1 MGMVRNL
8 EETDLV
14 EITMVRRP
22 KSPLLVNGIV
32 LNGKWEILEHIAT
45 GGKGE
50 VYRARQ
56 ISLGRDVVV
65 KTISSEFLAELSD
78 DPDEIQTE
86 IQRFHREA
94 TAMAQLK
101 DPNVAQIYDHDSAII
116 AMNGVEITIQ
126 YLVMEYISGLTLRGT
141 MTVEGFGENEGALVN
156 WIRQY
161 FLPTLDGIAA
171 VHELGIVHR
180 DIKPEN
186 VLLEGSIP
194 KITDFGIAG
203 GVHWKPLTRSHHVE
217 GTIQYMAPEQFTDL
231 GETDAR
237 GDVYA
242 LGKILYEA
250 IVGKMGRETA
260 CPLRG
265 VCLESPQTDLLKQL
279 DLLIQKA
286 TAEDKAQ
293 RIGSVKEVKTAIELC
308 LPSLRTDLLNKL
320 DVFVEKASTGEDK
333 SERIAAVKE
342 VKEAVEAVLA
352 DSGEFAVLGKRSE
365 PGWGRRHRK
374 AIIALAV
381 FLVIGFIGFNLY
393 HYLGMIK
400 EHPTLSQP
408 MITDRGSTL
417 SSESADG
424 PAAIAL
430 ERHIPITIKGPDGE
444 CILHLIPEGEVTLPE
459 SFGTKAGQVVKVPPF
474 YMNEAPVTNTDFV
487 RFLNQI
493 LPELR
498 VGQETVHRG
507 DKILLMLGEVIRG
520 YEPIVFQDGKFSL
533 KDEAFALRPV
543 LRVIGYGAS
552 AYALF
557 YGERLPTELE
567 WLRLM
572 RGDTNSTTIITPETV
587 QPRTARENR
596 NWTDGW
602 TEWERQQFAVA
613 PANGSNLTGKKIES
627 NVPSPVS
634 VFQPDSYGVRGLGK
648 SIGEWGLRL
657 IEDPSTQ
664 KPEKRYII
672 LGGMKGSTEDRGNEL
687 PVIARNP
694 WEAFEEVGFRC
705 ALSVE
710 TQRK

>member
-1 MGMVRNL
+1 MEMVRDLKETGL
-8 EETDLV
+8 EG
-14 EITMVRRP
+14 ITMVGRP
-22 KSPLLVNGIV
+22 KSPLLENGIV
-32 LNGKWEILEHIAT
+32 LNGKWEILEHLAT
-45 GGKGE
+45 GGKGD
-50 VYRARQ
+50 VYLAHQ
-56 ISLGRDVVV
+56 ISLERDVVV
-65 KTISSEFLAELSD
+65 KTISSEFLAEFSH
-78 DPDEIQTE
+78 PHEIQTE

-94 TAMAQLK
+94 TAMAQVK
-101 DPNVAQIYDHDSAII
+101 HPHVAQVYDHDSATITR
-116 AMNGVEITIQ
+116 NGVEVTVH
-126 YLVMEYISGLTLRGT
+126 YLVMEYIPGLTLRGT
-141 MTVEGFGENEGALVN
+141 MTAEGFGDNEDALIN

-186 VLLEGSIP
+186 VLLDGSIP

-203 GVHWKPLTRSHHVE
+203 SLHWKPLTRSHHVE

-231 GETDAR
+231 GKTDAR

-265 VCLESPQTDLLKQL
+265 VCLASPQTDLLKQL

-286 TAEDKAQ
+286 TAEDVTQ
-293 RIGSVKEVKTAIELC
+293 RIASVKEFKEAVDRC
-308 LPSLRTDLLNKL
+308 LPSPRTDLLKKL
-320 DVFVEKASTGEDK
+320 DLFVEKGTEEDK
-333 SERIAAVKE
+333 AGRIAAVKE

-365 PGWGRRHRK
+365 SGWGRRHRK

-381 FLVIGFIGFNLY
+381 LLVVGFIGFNLY

-400 EHPTLSQP
+400 EHPSLSQP
-408 MITDRGSTL
+408 VVADRSSTL

-459 SFGTKAGQVVKVPPF
+459 SFGAKAGQVVKVPSF

-487 RFLNQI
+487 RFLNKI

-498 VGQETVHRG
+498 VEQETVRRG
-507 DKILLMLGEVIRG
+507 DIILLMLGEVIKG
-520 YEPIVFQDGKFSL
+520 YEPIVFRDGKFVL
-533 KDEAFALRPV
+533 NNEVFALRPV
-543 LRVIGYGAS
+543 LRVTGYGAS
-552 AYALF
+552 TYAQF

-572 RGDTNSTTIITPETV
+572 R
-587 QPRTARENR
+587 
-596 NWTDGW
+596 TDAGAA
-602 TEWERQQFAVA
+602 TKP
-613 PANGSNLTGKKIES
+613 PAE
-627 NVPSPVS
+627 
-634 VFQPDSYGVRGLGK
+634 
-648 SIGEWGLRL
+648 
-657 IEDPSTQ
+657 
-664 KPEKRYII
+664 
-672 LGGMKGSTEDRGNEL
+672 
-687 PVIARNP
+687 
-694 WEAFEEVGFRC
+694 
-705 ALSVE
+705 
-710 TQRK
+710 

>member
-1 MGMVRNL
+1 MGMVRDL
-8 EETDLV
+8 QETDLG
-14 EITMVRRP
+14 EINMVRRP
-22 KSPLLVNGIV
+22 KSLLLENGIV

-50 VYRARQ
+50 VYRAHQ
-56 ISLGRDVVV
+56 ISLERDVVV
-65 KTISSEFLAELSD
+65 KTISLEFLAEFSD
-78 DPDEIQTE
+78 PEEIETE
-86 IQRFHREA
+86 TQRFHREA
-94 TAMAQLK
+94 TAMAQVK
-101 DPNVAQIYDHDSAII
+101 HPHVAQVYDHDSATITR
-116 AMNGVEITIQ
+116 NGAEVTVQ

-141 MTVEGFGENEGALVN
+141 MTAEGFANNEDALIN

-186 VLLEGSIP
+186 VLLDGSVP

-203 GVHWKPLTRSHHVE
+203 GIHWKPLTRSHHVE
-217 GTIQYMAPEQFTDL
+217 GTIQYMAPEQFTEF

-265 VCLESPQTDLLKQL
+265 VCLTSPQTDLLKQL

-286 TAEDKAQ
+286 TAEDVTQ
-293 RIGSVKEVKTAIELC
+293 RIASVKEFKEALELC
-308 LPSLRTDLLNKL
+308 LPSPRTDLLNKL
-320 DVFVEKASTGEDK
+320 DLFVEKGTEEDK
-333 SERIAAVKE
+333 AERIAAVKE

-352 DSGEFAVLGKRSE
+352 DSGEFAALGMRSE
-365 PGWGRRHRK
+365 TGWGRRHRK
-374 AIIALAV
+374 AIIVLAV
-381 FLVIGFIGFNLY
+381 LLVIGFIGFNLY
-393 HYLGMIK
+393 HYVGMIK
-400 EHPTLSQP
+400 EHPTISQP
-408 MITDRGSTL
+408 VIADRGSPL
-417 SSESADG
+417 SSESVDG

-430 ERHIPITIKGPDGE
+430 GQHIPITIKGPDGE
-444 CILHLIPEGEVTLPE
+444 CILRLIPEGEVTLPE

-474 YMNEAPVTNTDFV
+474 YINEAPVNNTDFV

-498 VGQETVHRG
+498 VEQETVRRG
-507 DKILLMLGEVIRG
+507 ANILLMLGEVIKG

-533 KDEAFALRPV
+533 KDGVFALRPV
-543 LRVIGYGAS
+543 LRVTGYGAS
-552 AYALF
+552 AYAQF

-572 RGDTNSTTIITPETV
+572 RGDTSSTATIPPESV
-587 QPRTARENR
+587 QSRTARENEK
-596 NWTDGW
+596 WTDGW
-602 TEWERQQFAVA
+602 ADRERQQLAVA
-613 PANGSNLTGKKIES
+613 PVNGSNLTGKKIES

-634 VFQPDSYGVRGLGK
+634 VFQPDSYGIRGLGK

-657 IEDPSTQ
+657 TGDPSTQ

-672 LGGMKGSTEDRGNEL
+672 LGGMKGSTEDRGNGL

-705 ALSVE
+705 VLSVG